1 MLIRLALWIT
11 LFLSFNVP
19 VHAVE
24 LTEEQKEAVSQK
36 VNDAVSAAES
46 WLAIID
52 SGKYM
57 QSWESAA
64 QFFKDKVPDS
74 QWEST
79 LRQVREPL
87 GEVTSRE
94 VTNVQYLTYI
104 PGAPMGEYVVIQFKT
119 VFTRKGEG
127 VETITPMLES
137 DGTWK
142 VSGYYIK

>member
-1 MLIRLALWIT
+1 MIRSILLVV
-11 LFLSFNVP
+11 LLLGFNAP
-19 VHAVE
+19 LYAAE
-24 LTEEQKEAVSQK
+24 PTEEQKEVITQK
-36 VNDAVSAAES
+36 INDAVSAAES

-52 SGKYM
+52 SGQYL
-57 QSWESAA
+57 QSWEKAA

-87 GEVTSRE
+87 GEMTSRE
-94 VTNVQYLTYI
+94 VANVQYLTYI
-104 PGAPMGEYVVIQFKT
+104 PGAPKGEYVVIQFKT

-127 VETITPMLES
+127 VETITPMLEP